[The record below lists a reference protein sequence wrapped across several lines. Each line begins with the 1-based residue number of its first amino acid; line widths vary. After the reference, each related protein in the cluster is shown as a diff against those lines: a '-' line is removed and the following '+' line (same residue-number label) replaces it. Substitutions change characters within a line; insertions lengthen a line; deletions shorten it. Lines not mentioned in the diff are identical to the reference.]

1 MKWDGIGPG
10 SNVRDSDG
18 PSLLL
23 WRGLFMKKKY
33 LGINGLGRIGKLL
46 LWNQLIEKHFDG
58 IIVSLGR
65 TVGTGIGDLIQSI
78 VTDSTYGQLD
88 RFLYGYLGKKLDV
101 CIISEEEYEVSI
113 DGMYIK
119 FLVKER
125 NPKNIN
131 WDEYGVE
138 IVCDCTGVFLNPHEF
153 ENPKGT
159 LRGHLDGG
167 AKKVVVSAPFKLNHP
182 MLPEDSAMIVYGI
195 NHHTYDTNKHN
206 IVSAAS
212 CTTTALSHMMK
223 PLIDK
228 IGASRILTASMS
240 TIHAATNTQS
250 ILDGL
255 PSAGAKDLRKDRA
268 SLNNIVITSTGA
280 AKALKYVL
288 PEIKDIGFMADSIRI
303 PTNTVSLVTLNL
315 TFKADEDKYII
326 DKEFINNI
334 YKDSSENEQKNFL
347 FYIEKQSVSSDL
359 RGFKGSAVIEGFE
372 TTTATEYIKDSKG
385 EDIPVTHGK
394 IFGWYDNEFG
404 SYVNSL
410 SNIVIHMDNEL
421 TSKKED
427 ITELSYVYELDR
439 KVN

>member
-1 MKWDGIGPG
+1 MNK
-10 SNVRDSDG
+10 R
-18 PSLLL
+18 
-23 WRGLFMKKKY
+23 Y
-33 LGINGLGRIGKLL
+33 LGINGFGRIGKLL

-58 IIVSLGR
+58 VVISLGR
-65 TVGTGIGDLIQSI
+65 TVGTDIDDLIQSI

-88 RFLYGYLGKKLDV
+88 KFLYGYLGKNLDV
-101 CIISEEEYEVSI
+101 TVIDEENYEISI

-131 WDEYGVE
+131 WDDHGVE

-153 ENPKGT
+153 ETPKGT
-159 LRGHLDGG
+159 LRGHLEGG
-167 AKKVVVSAPFKLNHP
+167 AKKVILSAPFKLKHP
-182 MLPEDSAMIVYGI
+182 MLPEDAAMIVYGI
-195 NHHTYDTNKHN
+195 NHHTYDTNKHY

-250 ILDGL
+250 ILDAL
-255 PSAGAKDLRKDRA
+255 PSSGEKDLRKNRS

-280 AKALKYVL
+280 AKALKYVI

-315 TFKADEDKYII
+315 TFKTDADNEDSI
-326 DKEFINNI
+326 DKDFINNI
-334 YKDSSENEQKNFL
+334 YKDCSENDQKDFL
-347 FYIEKQSVSSDL
+347 FFCEKQNVSSDL

-372 TTTATEYIKDSKG
+372 TTTATEYIKDSNG
-385 EDIPVTHGK
+385 EDIPVTHVK

-410 SNIVIHMDNEL
+410 SNIIMHMDKEL
-421 TSKKED
+421 LSKQED
-427 ITELSYVYELDR
+427 ITENPYRYELTR
-439 KVN
+439 KIH